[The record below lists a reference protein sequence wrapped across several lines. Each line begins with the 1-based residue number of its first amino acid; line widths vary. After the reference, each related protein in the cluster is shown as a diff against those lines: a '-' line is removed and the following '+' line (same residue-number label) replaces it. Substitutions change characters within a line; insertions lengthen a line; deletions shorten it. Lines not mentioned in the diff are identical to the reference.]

1 MKFTLSIEDKI
12 ITSKV
17 MSKEKTEEKYTD
29 SISSGFTGFISKYEE
44 KMKNY
49 IVNIGNLNP
58 NKQVELKTV
67 FIQMISSYDLS
78 YEYTLMN
85 QYPSFSYEESIFK
98 DEKNKIIKAEF
109 NIETQSKITRLI
121 APFIN
126 EEIKN
131 KYFFEINYDKEYKK
145 VKINYEINQ
154 NEINNNDDLNKDNK
168 NSKHFSILF
177 RTEDIN
183 KSILYQQYNPEL
195 KETAYTINYIY
206 TCKNKQII
214 PIPEKPDED
223 SMISYYEKYETNILN
238 ETPGLFIFLID
249 QSGSM

>member
-1 MKFTLSIEDKI
+1 MTQYFTNTFDKSIELILSFPIKEELNLMKFTVSIKDKI

-85 QYPSFSYEESIFK
+85 QYPSFS
-98 DEKNKIIKAEF
+98 
-109 NIETQSKITRLI
+109 
-121 APFIN
+121 
-126 EEIKN
+126 
-131 KYFFEINYDKEYKK
+131 
-145 VKINYEINQ
+145 
-154 NEINNNDDLNKDNK
+154 
-168 NSKHFSILF
+168 
-177 RTEDIN
+177 
-183 KSILYQQYNPEL
+183 
-195 KETAYTINYIY
+195 
-206 TCKNKQII
+206 
-214 PIPEKPDED
+214 
-223 SMISYYEKYETNILN
+223 
-238 ETPGLFIFLID
+238 
-249 QSGSM
+249 